1 MLPCYQP
8 VVMLQDNLKDCG
20 IFVLEYIESFLNDPE
35 FILKNIEVKKI
46 IYIYYKP
53 LKLLLINLFNS
64 SITSIN
70 LFIFINI

>member
-35 FILKNIEVKKI
+35 FILKNIEVKELLCINFKTSKI
-46 IYIYYKP
+46 FR
-53 LKLLLINLFNS
+53 N
-64 SITSIN
+64 
-70 LFIFINI
+70 